1 MSASNATCPS
11 GYSKDGSTCSKTIT
25 STQTKDVIKTC
36 PSGYK
41 ATSDNSKC
49 YQNYEKTVTV
59 TKTRDVIYYRY
70 RLREYISGI
79 VDIKWSRSNS
89 DSSLLNNGY
98 KLTGNTRTVSGK

>member
-1 MSASNATCPS
+1 MNMH
-11 GYSKDGSTCSKTIT
+11 
-25 STQTKDVIKTC
+25 IK
-36 PSGYK
+36 GWLK
-41 ATSDNSKC
+41 NSKC